1 ETSQSGIL
9 EGELET
15 DLRRTVPTGCW
26 DIIKLYEGTAL
37 ALYSTYETPTPE
49 IFWHRAVSLLHCSR
63 IWEILNT

>member
-37 ALYSTYETPTPE
+37 ALYSTYMMQ
-49 IFWHRAVSLLHCSR
+49 R
-63 IWEILNT
+63 IWVWEGIRFVMVKGHLYT